1 MKRFFGEKE
10 NNQIIIKGDEYFHI
24 KKVLR
29 MKEGDKIIA
38 CVNDEY
44 DYYCTI
50 TELEKDFCKCEI
62 ESVEKN
68 LALPNKNI
76 TLFQMLPK
84 KEYIDNIIP
93 KAIELGVNDI
103 YFFTSKWSITKDL
116 KKERVNSQVMTA
128 CKQCER
134 SKLVKVHDIIK
145 FEQIFEKLKNYDL
158 VLFAYEN
165 ESNNYFE
172 PSLLNSKQNI
182 AVIIGNEAGFTE
194 EEANKIID
202 AGAQSISLGKRILRC
217 DTAVTATLALVSIL
231 TKN

>member
-1 MKRFFGEKE
+1 MKRFFGEKKD
-10 NNQIIIKGDEYFHI
+10 NQILIKNEEYFHI

-38 CVNDEY
+38 CVNDEN

-50 TELEKDFCKCEI
+50 SEFCKDYCACEI
-62 ESVEKN
+62 EKSEKN
-68 LALPNKNI
+68 IALPNNNI

-84 KEYIDNIIP
+84 KDYIDHIIP

-116 KKERVNSQVMTA
+116 KKERVNQQVITA

-134 SKLVKVHDIIK
+134 SKLIEVHDIIK
-145 FEQIFEKLKNYDL
+145 FDKVFDLFSNYDL

-165 ESNNYFE
+165 ENNNYFE
-172 PSLLNSKQNI
+172 PSVLNDKKNI

-194 EEANKIID
+194 EEATRIIES
-202 AGAQSISLGKRILRC
+202 GATSISLGKRILRC

-231 TKN
+231 SKN